1 MGTIEIGNTAAALGG
16 QTGSWQ
22 LPSPLRALVRP
33 CYEFARFGLY
43 VVTETAVPGT
53 RRGVVWQGY
62 ERTMVELDTIAARL
76 LDDPA
81 AADRAERMRNRATEE
96 LPAAVELGTH
106 VIDLDAARDR
116 RSHRE
121 GTVQLEHYRR
131 IHDAQIAAHRHPA
144 PVGGV

>member
-1 MGTIEIGNTAAALGG
+1 MGTIEIGNTAAALGAR
-16 QTGSWQ
+16 TGSWQ
-22 LPSPLRALVRP
+22 LPSPLRALARP

-43 VVTETAVPGT
+43 VVTETVAPGT
-53 RRGVVWQGY
+53 RRGVVGQGY

-96 LPAAVELGTH
+96 VQAPAELGAR
-106 VIDLDAARDR
+106 VIDLNAARDR
-116 RSHRE
+116 RSHLE
-121 GTVQLEHYRR
+121 GTAQLEHYRR